1 MTMQKNLNTL
11 LGSAQIGLQSALGMK
26 VHFGAHSR
34 TSRWEAEKMELP
46 PWMRDAA
53 ETISCQ
59 MLERYPVDIPEDH
72 EQCLNHVSPSGELLS
87 RANEIT
93 DAALRCWTEQVASIQ
108 TMLAEIEKRFAGT
121 VFKEGLSERAN
132 SAGFRRRLTTM
143 KHVISTLQSMQQGLQ
158 LAFAAKMHFEQKSAT
173 QDWKVAKVEE
183 EAMLREWWEKTW
195 LMACEKSQI
204 YGTSMTPQVNR
215 LRSTYRSSVSTV

>member
-1 MTMQKNLNTL
+1 MQKNFNTL
-11 LGSAQIGLQSALGMK
+11 LSSAQTGLQSALGMK

-53 ETISCQ
+53 ETFSCQ
-59 MLERYPVDIPEDH
+59 MLERYPVDISEDD
-72 EQCLNHVSPSGELLS
+72 EQCLNPGSALDELLS
-87 RANEIT
+87 RASEIT
-93 DAALRCWTEQVASIQ
+93 EAALQSWSEQVASIK
-108 TMLAEIEKRFAGT
+108 TTLSEIEERFPGT

-173 QDWKVAKVEE
+173 QDWKAAKVEE
-183 EAMLREWWEKTW
+183 EAMQREWYEKLW
-195 LMACEKSQI
+195 LIACEKSQI
-204 YGTSMTPQVNR
+204 YGTSMTPEVNR
-215 LRSTYRSSVSTV
+215 LRSTYRSSVGTV